1 MIAVSLRR
9 MWPEEQPPGGGRGPH
24 NQRSPEHGEQP
35 NPYQQPG
42 YHQPGYGQPNP
53 YQQPP
58 APWNAPTVPPS
69 TTAPPPPG
77 DGGGRTKVVAIV
89 AAAAVVVAAG
99 VTGFA
104 VLGGGKDDETAPQ
117 PVNSPSQ
124 QSSPA
129 IDPRGTG
136 DDEKPTV
143 AGWKTVVNPERGI
156 AFDVPPEWALKSTSW
171 VTYVAEDDD
180 PEEKPLIGVAAPA
193 LLKEEWCASDQNKD
207 GHEEYSALAAV
218 GTKGNNGAK
227 SPAEAARDD
236 AATWVYGAYTQPDK
250 KLVTAGAVESYT
262 TKSGIAGSL
271 ATASSAGV
279 KKSKKCAT
287 DGKAAV
293 FSFLAP
299 SGDIVSWEFF
309 GAKGVSAEVP
319 DATVRRILATV
330 RLHDA
335 PSDS

>member
-1 MIAVSLRR
+1 MIVVSLRR
-9 MWPEEQPPGGGRGPH
+9 MWPEEQPPGGGRSPQ
-24 NQRSPEHGEQP
+24 NQRSPEYGEQP
-35 NPYQQPG
+35 NPYLQPG
-42 YHQPGYGQPNP
+42 YHQPGH
-53 YQQPP
+53 QQPDP
-58 APWNAPTVPPS
+58 YHQPPGPWNVPTVPAT
-69 TTAPPPPG
+69 TTAAPPPG
-77 DGGGRTKVVAIV
+77 DGGGRTRVIAIV

-104 VLGGGKDDETAPQ
+104 VLGGDKDDGRAPQ

-129 IDPRGTG
+129 SDPRGTG

-143 AGWKTVVNPERGI
+143 AGWTTVVNPERGI

-193 LLKEEWCASDQNKD
+193 LLKEEWCASDDDKD
-207 GHEEYSALAAV
+207 GSKEYTALAAA

-250 KLVTAGAVESYT
+250 ELVTAGAVESYT
-262 TKSGIAGSL
+262 TKSGITGSL

-279 KKSKKCAT
+279 EKSKKCAT
-287 DGKAAV
+287 DGKATV

-319 DATVRRILATV
+319 DATIRRILATV
-330 RLHDA
+330 RLHDT
-335 PSDS
+335 PSDY